1 MFLEDELAE
10 LTNYQKNVLCGFMTG
25 ALYKSTRKPIAMGV
39 SSICGVGIITFM
51 DYAIEYL
58 REKEMINFELKF

>member
-1 MFLEDELAE
+1 
-10 LTNYQKNVLCGFMTG
+10 
-25 ALYKSTRKPIAMGV
+25 MGV